1 MVRLVISI
9 IGFSRKHK
17 NGVEWFGGV
26 GLSKK
31 EADFE
36 AVQTKRKKGQG
47 TTIVWP
53 ALLVIK

>member
-9 IGFSRKHK
+9 IGLS
-17 NGVEWFGGV
+17 VENTKMGWKGFGGV

-36 AVQTKRKKGQG
+36 AVQTKKERVKG
-47 TTIVWP
+47 P
-53 ALLVIK
+53 P